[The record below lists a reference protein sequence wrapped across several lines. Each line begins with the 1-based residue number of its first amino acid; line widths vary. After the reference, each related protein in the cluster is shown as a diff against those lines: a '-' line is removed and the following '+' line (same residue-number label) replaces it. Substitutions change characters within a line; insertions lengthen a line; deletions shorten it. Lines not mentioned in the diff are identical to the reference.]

1 MELDFLFFV
10 TFIFIDIFYKYFYL
24 LKGGFFMELHPKL
37 NLDSFEASFLAVDTH
52 TVGEFTRIVVSGF
65 PKLEGN
71 TMIERKHYLAE
82 HYDHFRQALMYEP
95 RGHHDMFGAIVVEPI
110 NPEAD
115 FGVFFMDTGE
125 YLNMCGHGTI
135 GTVTALIE
143 TGLMP
148 ATEPVT
154 EVVLEAPAGLIHTK
168 AEVKNGKVVSVTLTN
183 VPAFLYKKDLKT
195 VVDGKEI
202 TYDIAFGGS
211 FFALIDAEQPALN
224 LHVDPKT
231 VPFFQDFG
239 MKLLDNVNREVEIQH
254 PTLDITSVDLAE
266 FYCHTDTP
274 GCSRRNVVI
283 FGNHMADRSPCG
295 TGTSAKLATLYAK
308 GEIQIG
314 EPFIY
319 ESFIGSKFKGVILGE
334 AKAGDYDAI
343 IPQITGS
350 AYITGLSTYVI
361 DKDDPLKYGFQ
372 VG

>member
-1 MELDFLFFV
+1 
-10 TFIFIDIFYKYFYL
+10 
-24 LKGGFFMELHPKL
+24 MELHPKL

-154 EVVLEAPAGLIHTK
+154 EVVLEAPAGLIRTK

-274 GCSRRNVVI
+274 GCSRRNVVCPS
-283 FGNHMADRSPCG
+283 R
-295 TGTSAKLATLYAK
+295 
-308 GEIQIG
+308 
-314 EPFIY
+314 
-319 ESFIGSKFKGVILGE
+319 
-334 AKAGDYDAI
+334 
-343 IPQITGS
+343 
-350 AYITGLSTYVI
+350 
-361 DKDDPLKYGFQ
+361 
-372 VG
+372 